1 MKCIRQR
8 NKRKDQLHIIL
19 AEPSPA
25 AQTTNNQNEKQ
36 LETQVNEMA
45 SSVLYDRNKKTKK
58 GSILFIFR
66 TASDVWGLYVLLF

>member
-19 AEPSPA
+19 AEPIPAA

-66 TASDVWGLYVLLF
+66 TASDV